1 MIGGASLAA
10 NEHVLVVSEK
20 GYGKKTLAEE
30 YSIKHR
36 GGFGVKTA
44 NISEKSGKLAGILV
58 TDGSEDLLI
67 MTNQGVA
74 IRIDSNDIPES
85 SRATLG
91 VKVIRM
97 NSDSI
102 VSSVTKI
109 IAEEDDA
116 DDLEESIEESESNS
130 AE

>member
-1 MIGGASLAA
+1 M
-10 NEHVLVVSEK
+10 
-20 GYGKKTLAEE
+20 
-30 YSIKHR
+30 
-36 GGFGVKTA
+36 
-44 NISEKSGKLAGILV
+44 

-116 DDLEESIEESESNS
+116 NLEDSNEESESNS